1 MTRVDMVNTTALAS
15 KSTEPSEFDAIAQ
28 EIEKSENINNEIST
42 KNGDEPTVSDEE
54 IADMIVTQGVINTS
68 IRQMKESQERMK
80 EILNE
85 EV

>member
-1 MTRVDMVNTTALAS
+1 MTRVDMVNTTALAA
-15 KSTEPSEFDAIAQ
+15 KNTEQSEFDAIAQ
-28 EIEKSENINNEIST
+28 EIEKSESINNQIST
-42 KNGDEPTVSDEE
+42 ENGDEPTVSDEE